1 MKNKKNFLNILYNPY
16 NSKNY
21 NVSKKL
27 LLNNHFL
34 IKYTSMFR
42 LFLSIMFILISY
54 NSYADKNMMIGSLG
68 KSEEVNRTIK
78 VIMYDNYYEPSSFN
92 IKSGETIKFEVV
104 NAGELVHE
112 FNIANAMMHKKH
124 QPEMER
130 MVENEILL
138 ADSIDK
144 EKMKKMAKMDKS
156 MGHSHSNS
164 VLLEPNE
171 KGDIVWKFENAMNIE
186 IACNVPGHYQVGM
199 IAKVDIK

>member
-1 MKNKKNFLNILYNPY
+1 MNRFIFTFIFSLFFF
-16 NSKNY
+16 NS
-21 NVSKKL
+21 
-27 LLNNHFL
+27 F
-34 IKYTSMFR
+34 
-42 LFLSIMFILISY
+42 
-54 NSYADKNMMIGSLG
+54 ADKNMMIGSLG
-68 KSEEVNRTIK
+68 KVNEVDRTIK
-78 VIMYDNYYEPSSFN
+78 VVMYDNYYEPSTFN
-92 IKSGETIKFEVV
+92 IKSGETIKFEVI

-124 QPEMER
+124 QPEMEK

-144 EKMKKMAKMDKS
+144 DKMRKMSKIDKS

-164 VLLEPNE
+164 VLLEPKE
-171 KGDIVWKFENAMNIE
+171 KGDIVWKFENAINIE

>member
-1 MKNKKNFLNILYNPY
+1 MNKLILII
-16 NSKNY
+16 
-21 NVSKKL
+21 L
-27 LLNNHFL
+27 
-34 IKYTSMFR
+34 
-42 LFLSIMFILISY
+42 FILISFK
-54 NSYADKNMMIGSLG
+54 SFADKNMMIGSLG
-68 KSEEVNRTIK
+68 KVQEINRTIK
-78 VIMYDNYYEPSSFN
+78 VVMYDNYYEPNSFN

-124 QPEMER
+124 QPEMEK
-130 MVENEILL
+130 MVENEILLADSINEILL

-186 IACNVPGHYQVGM
+186 IACNVPGHYQIGM

>member
-1 MKNKKNFLNILYNPY
+1 MSRLIFTFIFSLVSF
-16 NSKNY
+16 NS
-21 NVSKKL
+21 
-27 LLNNHFL
+27 F
-34 IKYTSMFR
+34 
-42 LFLSIMFILISY
+42 
-54 NSYADKNMMIGSLG
+54 ADKNMMIGSLG
-68 KSEEVNRTIK
+68 KINEVDRTIK
-78 VIMYDNYYEPSSFN
+78 VVMYDNYYEPSTFN
-92 IKSGETIKFEVV
+92 IKSGETIKFEVI

-124 QPEMER
+124 QPEMEK

-144 EKMKKMAKMDKS
+144 DKMRKMSKIDKS

-164 VLLEPNE
+164 VLLEPKE
-171 KGDIVWKFENAMNIE
+171 KGDIVWKFENAINIE